1 MLNLLNRAISCSMR
15 ALIPSS
21 SKFTVSMSA
30 MSSSISEGSFSGIV
44 SDEKYAELPYAE
56 VIKNSSINFEA
67 NIQTNENAL
76 LLGDLYDVSQGV
88 VEATDKISKKMSLT
102 IKGKELKSGDGVF
115 VLSEEELKKL
125 NLNDKEKSVIKKYLN
140 TNDVKKYH
148 IDFSNQYLIYAD
160 KEAKVK
166 IANGEYPNLK
176 IHLDKMRQ
184 FITSSNAPYGLHR
197 PRDNKYFE
205 SPKVICKGMFLTPE
219 FCFDDEKYYVGFS
232 FSVIIQ
238 KDKNYDLKYLL
249 GLVNSSFGRDWF
261 NSNGKKRGVGVDIG
275 VAVFRNFPIL
285 KADREQQQPI
295 ILLVNK
301 MLKMNKDLSRTSE
314 NSDEWH
320 SIKSDI
326 ENTNKKIDEEVS
338 RLLKV

>member
-1 MLNLLNRAISCSMR
+1 
-15 ALIPSS
+15 
-21 SKFTVSMSA
+21 
-30 MSSSISEGSFSGIV
+30 
-44 SDEKYAELPYAE
+44 
-56 VIKNSSINFEA
+56 
-67 NIQTNENAL
+67 

-249 GLVNSSFGRDWF
+249 GLLNSSFGRDWF

-285 KADREQQQPI
+285 KADREQQQLI